1 MTCIEKI
8 LSGITFDEA
17 IFNEEQRE
25 SILRKIENALY
36 CGHCPHDFPVL
47 KIDKRQHCLDIPCS
61 CCWMQDVPEDAANA

>member
-25 SILRKIENALY
+25 SILRKIKNTLC
-36 CGHCPHDFPVL
+36 CGHCPHHFPVL
-47 KIDKRQHCLDIPCS
+47 GVKKQNCPGITCQS
-61 CCWMQDVPEDAANA
+61 CWLREVPEEPAND